1 MSTYGWVLLC
11 TIAGPF
17 ALSFDKKIH
26 FYTRFRPLFIAILP
40 VSSFFLL
47 WDAYFTDNHIWGF
60 TEEHITKIYLYN
72 LPVEEV
78 LFFFLVPYSCVF
90 IYEVLIGYF
99 PKLNLSVFSTYFS
112 YLFIALGTTLI
123 LTGIGNWYTISACTI
138 SCLLVAYTGLLK
150 QKNWFPYFSLTFTIA
165 LIPFIIV
172 NGVLTGAI
180 TENPIVWYS
189 ENHIVGIRLITIP
202 IEDLFY
208 NASLLLPIIWIY
220 EKIKQVA

>member
-26 FYTRFRPLFIAILP
+26 FYTRFRPLFKAILP
-40 VSSFFLL
+40 VSSLFLL

-60 TEEHITKIYLYN
+60 TEEHIAKIYLYN

-165 LIPFIIV
+165 LIPFLIV

>member
-11 TIAGPF
+11 TIAGPL

-60 TEEHITKIYLYN
+60 AEEHIVKIYLYN
-72 LPVEEV
+72 LPIEEV

-150 QKNWFPYFSLTFTIA
+150 KKKWFPYFSLTFTIA
-165 LIPFIIV
+165 LIPFLIV

-189 ENHIVGIRLITIP
+189 ENHIVGIRIITIP

-220 EKIKQVA
+220 EKIK

>member
-40 VSSFFLL
+40 VSTFFLL

-60 TEEHITKIYLYN
+60 TDEHIAKIYLYN

-99 PKLNLSVFSTYFS
+99 PKLNLFVFSTY
-112 YLFIALGTTLI
+112 LFRTCRILKKFQPRELPLNALF
-123 LTGIGNWYTISACTI
+123 
-138 SCLLVAYTGLLK
+138 LVPVDLCVVV
-150 QKNWFPYFSLTFTIA
+150 F
-165 LIPFIIV
+165 
-172 NGVLTGAI
+172 
-180 TENPIVWYS
+180 
-189 ENHIVGIRLITIP
+189 VGCI
-202 IEDLFY
+202 
-208 NASLLLPIIWIY
+208 
-220 EKIKQVA
+220 

>member
-60 TEEHITKIYLYN
+60 TEEHIAKIYLYN

-150 QKNWFPYFSLTFTIA
+150 QKKWFPYFSLTFTIA

>member
-1 MSTYGWVLLC
+1 MSSYGWVLLC

-26 FYTRFRPLFIAILP
+26 FYTRFRSLFLAILP
-40 VSSFFLL
+40 VSTFFLL
-47 WDAYFTDNHIWGF
+47 WDAYFTDNNIWGF
-60 TEEHITKIYLYN
+60 TDEHIAKIYLYN
-72 LPVEEV
+72 LPIEEV

-99 PKLNLSVFSTYFS
+99 PKLNLSVFSNYFS
-112 YLFIALGTTLI
+112 YLFIAFGTTLI

-150 QKNWFPYFSLTFTIA
+150 KKKWFPYFSLTFTIA
-165 LIPFIIV
+165 LIPFFIV

-202 IEDLFY
+202 IEDIFY
-208 NASLLLPIIWIY
+208 NASLLLPITWIY
-220 EKIKQVA
+220 EKLK

>member
-40 VSSFFLL
+40 VSTFFLL

-60 TEEHITKIYLYN
+60 TDEHIAKIYLYN

-99 PKLNLSVFSTYFS
+99 PKLNLFVFSTYFS
-112 YLFIALGTTLI
+112 YLFIALGTTKRR
-123 LTGIGNWYTISACTI
+123 
-138 SCLLVAYTGLLK
+138 LLRQTSDEIPVAAELFCGAESPTVEREVLK
-150 QKNWFPYFSLTFTIA
+150 FTVRNNNRPQHDA
-165 LIPFIIV
+165 PF
-172 NGVLTGAI
+172 
-180 TENPIVWYS
+180 NP
-189 ENHIVGIRLITIP
+189 G
-202 IEDLFY
+202 
-208 NASLLLPIIWIY
+208 
-220 EKIKQVA
+220 Q

>member
-26 FYTRFRPLFIAILP
+26 FYTSFRPLFIAILP

-60 TEEHITKIYLYN
+60 TEEHIAKIYLYN

-90 IYEVLIGYF
+90 IYEVLSGYF

-189 ENHIVGIRLITIP
+189 ENHIVGIRIITIP

-220 EKIKQVA
+220 EKIK